1 MGPNSGGGR
10 AELRVAVLK
19 MDMEG
24 IQLQIPLM
32 ISVIVV

>member
-10 AELRVAVLK
+10 AELRELLK

-32 ISVIVV
+32 IVVIVV